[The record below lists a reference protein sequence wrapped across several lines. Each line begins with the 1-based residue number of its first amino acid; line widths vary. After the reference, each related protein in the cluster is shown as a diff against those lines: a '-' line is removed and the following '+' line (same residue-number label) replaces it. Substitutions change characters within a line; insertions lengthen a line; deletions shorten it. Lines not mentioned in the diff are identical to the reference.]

1 MTTTYSPLGPDA
13 PALPKETWRDRLR
26 ITRSGIFSLLFVLFG
41 VWLLVSAAQYS
52 TATVTTLTFGAN
64 IADLPVPTLS
74 YVTVV
79 SVLFIAGGALGL
91 VAAFQGASAPVAG
104 SRKKP
109 KRSPL
114 EQLVRLFLLLNG
126 ILILPTVLIIA
137 AAGSSTNFTVMMQV
151 SVRLATPIVLGALAG
166 IWCERAGIV
175 NIAIEG
181 MMLTGACFGFVAM
194 TLLVNSG
201 VPTGS
206 ALWLGVL
213 IAVLSGGMMALLHAW
228 LSITFKTD
236 QIVSGTVINILAV
249 GLTSFVRR
257 EVLLSSEAGRE
268 TMQVMRI
275 PVLADIPVVGDVL
288 FNGRPVFY
296 AMFIL
301 LIVTH
306 VVLFY
311 TRFGLRMR
319 AVGENPHAADTL
331 GINVVRIRWTAVF
344 IGGLIAGLAGAWFSL
359 ETTGSFDDNMTS
371 GRGFIALAAM
381 IFGKYTPVGAFAGG
395 LLFGFSDALGQRFQF
410 LGVPIPP
417 QFLQMVPYI
426 ITIVVLAGLVGK
438 AVAPK
443 ADGVPY
449 EKEG

>member
-1 MTTTYSPLGPDA
+1 VRP
-13 PALPKETWRDRLR
+13 
-26 ITRSGIFSLLFVLFG
+26 
-41 VWLLVSAAQYS
+41 
-52 TATVTTLTFGAN
+52 
-64 IADLPVPTLS
+64 
-74 YVTVV
+74 
-79 SVLFIAGGALGL
+79 
-91 VAAFQGASAPVAG
+91 APVALG
-104 SRKKP
+104 QKKP
-109 KRSPL
+109 PRSPL
-114 EQLVRLFLLLNG
+114 EQLVRAFLFVNG
-126 ILILPTVLIIA
+126 LLILPTVLIIA

-151 SVRLATPIVLGALAG
+151 SIRLATPIVLGALAG
-166 IWCERAGIV
+166 IWCERAGVV

-181 MMLTGACFGFVAM
+181 MMLTGAAFGFVSM

-201 VPTGS
+201 VPTS
-206 ALWLGVL
+206 TSLWLGVL
-213 IAVLSGGMMALLHAW
+213 VAVVSGGLMSLLHAW
-228 LSITFKTD
+228 LSIRFKTD

-257 EVLLSSEAGRE
+257 EVLLSSDAGRE
-268 TMQVMRI
+268 TLQTIRI
-275 PVLADIPVVGDVL
+275 PVLADVPVVGDIL
-288 FNGRPVFY
+288 FNGRPIFY

-301 LIVTH
+301 LVVTH

-331 GINVVRIRWTAVF
+331 GINVIRIRWYAVF
-344 IGGLIAGLAGAWFSL
+344 VGGLIAGLAGAWFSL

-381 IFGKYTPVGAFAGG
+381 IFGKYTPIGAFAGG

-417 QFLQMVPYI
+417 QFLQMVPYL
-426 ITIVVLAGLVGK
+426 ITVVVLAGLVGK
-438 AVAPK
+438 ATAPK

-449 EKEG
+449 DKEG